1 MSPYLICPKA
11 AMYMSTPMSPLS
23 INTSPLCHCPHCLMC
38 VITNQ
43 RTHEPDNQCSCSAPL
58 PLSPLPYVRHDKESL
73 MALYASDRSTSL
85 RELRPTLSS
94 TRLLTTSSSS
104 VSQVSHACD
113 SNGVERMERHGK
125 EAGLTQG
132 PHGGQE
138 HLLTP
143 SGIAAEQR

>member
-1 MSPYLICPKA
+1 
-11 AMYMSTPMSPLS
+11 
-23 INTSPLCHCPHCLMC
+23 MC

-43 RTHEPDNQCSCSAPL
+43 RTHEPDNQCFAPL
-58 PLSPLPYVRHDKESL
+58 SLSPLSHVRYYKESL
-73 MALYASDRSTSL
+73 IALYAPDRSTSL

-104 VSQVSHACD
+104 VSQVSHAGD

-125 EAGLTQG
+125 EVGLTQG

-138 HLLTP
+138 HLLTA

>member
-1 MSPYLICPKA
+1 MFPYLICPKA

-23 INTSPLCHCPHCLMC
+23 INTSPFCHCPHCFMY
-38 VITNQ
+38 VITSQ
-43 RTHEPDNQCSCSAPL
+43 KTHEPDNQCFAPL
-58 PLSPLPYVRHDKESL
+58 PLSPLSYVHHYEESL
-73 MALYASDRSTSL
+73 MALHASDRSTSL

-104 VSQVSHACD
+104 VSQVSHAGD
-113 SNGVERMERHGK
+113 SNGVERMERHSK